1 MGENAL
7 WEEDRSMNTSA
18 HTSSPTNL
26 PAPEQRLRRS
36 VNGSI
41 GGVAQ
46 GLADF
51 LKVEVKWVR
60 LAFLLSFLF
69 GGVGFLAY
77 IALWAGLPDELDP
90 RAAKF
95 AVTQNLTRLVVAG
108 IFGVFTFGA
117 MSGAAGLSAGLLLPA
132 VLVGGGIYILSQGK
146 ETEPAVGGQ
155 HPKAE
160 ASAAATG
167 TVPPPSP
174 PATEVPDDRDPLL
187 IEAERLMSGELLGDT
202 SGPDALQYDPGH
214 WAMTRNEAAAV
225 TTRRRRP
232 PIVTFA
238 LGSAALVSALL
249 LVTNAGVPFFVY
261 PFILL
266 GFAVLGFSA
275 SLFFRR
281 PAWALIPIAFLSF
294 GIAMSTLFATE
305 VFDDGIGERVFQVD
319 TLEVPGI
326 SIGSSS
332 DEIPTYSLGAGKLEL
347 DLDDL
352 VLSADQ
358 TMSARLITGL
368 LTIDLPDDH
377 RTEVVLVD
385 GGDVTFGDRINRSF
399 RDGDTLVFNG
409 DAEGPTLTLEADLKI
424 GEIEL
429 DMLSDEYE
437 LID

>member
-1 MGENAL
+1 MGESVSG
-7 WEEDRSMNTSA
+7 EEDPSMNTSA

-36 VNGSI
+36 VNGSL

-46 GLADF
+46 GLANF
-51 LKVEVKWVR
+51 FKVEVKWVR
-60 LAFLLSFLF
+60 LAFLLSILF

-108 IFGVFTFGA
+108 IFGVFAFGA
-117 MSGAAGLSAGLLLPA
+117 MSGSAGISAGLLLPA
-132 VLVGGGIYILSQGK
+132 ILVGGGIYILSQDK
-146 ETEPAVGGQ
+146 ESEPAVGGQ

-167 TVPPPSP
+167 TVRPPSP
-174 PATEVPDDRDPLL
+174 PATEVPDSRDPLL
-187 IEAERLMSGELLGDT
+187 IEAERLMSG
-202 SGPDALQYDPGH
+202 DALADPAGPHAFANDPDH
-214 WAMTRNEAAAV
+214 WAMTRTEEAAV
-225 TTRRRRP
+225 TTRRNRP
-232 PIVTFA
+232 PVVTFA

-249 LVTNAGVPFFVY
+249 LVTGAGVPFFVY

-266 GFAVLGFSA
+266 GFAVFGFFA

-294 GIAMSTLFATE
+294 GIAMTTLFAGE
-305 VFDDGIGERVFQVD
+305 VFDDGVGERTYEIERFD
-319 TLEVPGI
+319 NPGFAT
-326 SIGSSS
+326 S
-332 DEIPTYSLGAGKLEL
+332 YSLGAGNMALDFDDLEL
-347 DLDDL
+347 TE
-352 VLSADQ
+352 DQ
-358 TMSARLITGL
+358 TVSTRLIAGL
-368 LTIDLPDDH
+368 LELDLPDDH

-385 GGDVTFGDRINRSF
+385 GGDVTFGDRVNRDF
-399 RDGDTLVFNG
+399 QDGATLVFNQEL
-409 DAEGPTLTLEADLKI
+409 DGPTLRIEADLKV
-424 GEIEL
+424 GEIQV
-429 DMLSDEYE
+429 DMDSDEYE